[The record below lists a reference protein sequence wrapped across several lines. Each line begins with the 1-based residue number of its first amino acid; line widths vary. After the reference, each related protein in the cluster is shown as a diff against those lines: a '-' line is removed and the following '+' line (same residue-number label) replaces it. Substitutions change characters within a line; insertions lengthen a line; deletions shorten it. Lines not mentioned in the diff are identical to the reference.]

1 MTNGQEYKSSASVG
15 KNFMTYCDGDKLFHY
30 TKFDSALKIIIS
42 NKLRFGRFED
52 MNDIAEVNRDIFA
65 NIPLDVV
72 YKELG
77 KYQSISLTTDKH
89 PPRGFE
95 INPLWGH
102 YADKGKGVCL
112 VFDKAKLLDCLTR
125 QIPNDIYWNN
135 DIHYENNFS
144 NRIFPEGDSLSDVAL
159 SIQENIGSVFF
170 SKSSDWQYEQEYR
183 LLVYSEQEKFLNFGN
198 SLQAVIL
205 CLPKIENI
213 KETAEYTMLKKI
225 IGEIPILHYT
235 TSFGENILNDE
246 NGNRLHPVLGVDWNV
261 DTE

>member
-1 MTNGQEYKSSASVG
+1 
-15 KNFMTYCDGDKLFHY
+15 MTYCDGDKLFHY

-77 KYQSISLTTDKH
+77 KYQSISLTIDRQS
-89 PPRGFE
+89 PRGFE

-102 YADKGKGVCL
+102 YADKGKGICL

-125 QIPNDIYWNN
+125 QIPNEICWYNE
-135 DIHYENNFS
+135 IHYVNNFS
-144 NRIFPEGDSLSDVAL
+144 NEIFAEGESLSDVSL
-159 SIQENIGSVFF
+159 SIQHDIKSIFF
-170 SKSSDWQYEQEYR
+170 TKSFDWQYEQEYR
-183 LLVYSEQEKFLNFGN
+183 LLVYSEKEESLEFDD

-213 KETAEYTMLKKI
+213 KETAEYTMLKKV

-246 NGNRLHPVLGVDWNV
+246 NGNRLYPILEVDWNV
-261 DTE
+261 ETE

>member
-1 MTNGQEYKSSASVG
+1 MTNGQEYKSNAAVE

-77 KYQSISLTTDKH
+77 KYQSISLTIDRQS
-89 PPRGFE
+89 PRGFE

-102 YADKGKGVCL
+102 YADKGKGICL

-125 QIPNDIYWNN
+125 QIPNEICWYNE
-135 DIHYENNFS
+135 IHYVNNFS
-144 NRIFPEGDSLSDVAL
+144 NEIFAEGESLSDVSL
-159 SIQENIGSVFF
+159 SIQHDIKSIFLQNLLIGNM
-170 SKSSDWQYEQEYR
+170 SKSIGYLFIVRKRSLWNLTIHYR
-183 LLVYSEQEKFLNFGN
+183 LLYFVYPRLRISRKQQNIQCLRKSSERFPYCIIQHLLG
-198 SLQAVIL
+198 
-205 CLPKIENI
+205 KI
-213 KETAEYTMLKKI
+213 
-225 IGEIPILHYT
+225 
-235 TSFGENILNDE
+235 F
-246 NGNRLHPVLGVDWNV
+246 
-261 DTE
+261 